1 MSSSAGVEDSLA
13 QLKVAFRAGLK
24 NKFEPE
30 ARHDG
35 GRAGIGVGDRNDLTA
50 KMVKANCGIRVNL

>member
-13 QLKVAFRAGLK
+13 QLKVALRTGLK

-35 GRAGIGVGDRNDLTA
+35 GRAGVGDRNDFTA